1 MCSFKEIS
9 CYPFFCSVDFLY
21 ISITVFFDFSSW
33 SQLTSSSQYKKDCR
47 DRESM
52 AVVSRRTVQS
62 VTINDNSMSLIPID
76 GEVYT
81 MQLNLIKDINEL
93 PTSR

>member
-1 MCSFKEIS
+1 MYI
-9 CYPFFCSVDFLY
+9 Y
-21 ISITVFFDFSSW
+21 ISITVIFDFSSW
-33 SQLTSSSQYKKDCR
+33 SQLTSSFQYKKDCR

-52 AVVSRRTVQS
+52 AVVLRRTVQS
-62 VTINDNSMSLIPID
+62 VTINANSMSLIPID
-76 GEVYT
+76 GEVYL